1 MNGIEIIATLLGGY
15 QLHAVVERF
24 LEPQRIEI
32 VLRYAQ
38 QQRNGQRLAHGG
50 LRERTRGIAR
60 RGHDKYASGRLV
72 ETAAYAVR
80 LGLLEGTG
88 GHLRPLF
95 REIAAERNIEV
106 IESQMG
112 GQSLAFVGYRC
123 GRPLQ
128 GTPDGKPVAELVNSA
143 VVAPYIDALHFI
155 FGSDKGRGIALP
167 VLKHQTIVFEHASRS
182 HTAQFILRRPE
193 IFHIYLFGLDCKYS
207 KIIFAEIR
215 KCMSGQ
221 RPAHA
226 RKAIRLKQ
234 I

>member
-1 MNGIEIIATLLGGY
+1 MNTPIGKSNIKIEIIRSSRKTL
-15 QLHAVVERF
+15 A
-24 LEPQRIEI
+24 IEI
-32 VLRYAQ
+32 RPDMRVIVRAPYQ
-38 QQRNGQRLAHGG
+38 
-50 LRERTRGIAR
+50 
-60 RGHDKYASGRLV
+60 ASGSYIEQFIADRTDWIV
-72 ETAAYAVR
+72 E
-80 LGLLEGTG
+80 
-88 GHLRPLF
+88 HLRKLEQKN
-95 REIAAERNIEV
+95 RQCN
-106 IESQMG
+106 
-112 GQSLAFVGYRC
+112 
-123 GRPLQ
+123 
-128 GTPDGKPVAELVNSA
+128 D
-143 VVAPYIDALHFI
+143 
-155 FGSDKGRGIALP
+155 ALP